1 MSLSCFVPVWFDM
14 SSTSR
19 SKAPSSGCV
28 ISIHPAHGT
37 VPDWWHRTCW
47 DVTSLVGI
55 CGCER
60 CEIEPVDVSKINDSL
75 ENSTL
80 MWSVNFFNRLW
91 PSISSL
97 QVPFVFCPISSVSV
111 VLSFWWFY
119 FSASLSS
126 HTFVHSLT
134 GLEDHTAP
142 LARLI
147 KLLAGENRRQR
158 QWLQSNPKM
167 VQISGFHRVDARSKF
182 KQPLLQY
189 LHALCLNNGTS
200 LRWKPSFFVLIFNI
214 STYT

>member
-14 SSTSR
+14 SSTGR

-37 VPDWWHRTCW
+37 GRPRLVTSNHRTCW

-60 CEIEPVDVSKINDSL
+60 CERCEIEPVDVSKINDGL

-80 MWSVNFFNRLW
+80 MWSVNLFNRLW

-97 QVPFVFCPISSVSV
+97 QVPFVFWCPISSVSV

-167 VQISGFHRVDARSKF
+167 VRISGFHRVDTRSKF
-182 KQPLLQY
+182 
-189 LHALCLNNGTS
+189 N
-200 LRWKPSFFVLIFNI
+200 
-214 STYT
+214 